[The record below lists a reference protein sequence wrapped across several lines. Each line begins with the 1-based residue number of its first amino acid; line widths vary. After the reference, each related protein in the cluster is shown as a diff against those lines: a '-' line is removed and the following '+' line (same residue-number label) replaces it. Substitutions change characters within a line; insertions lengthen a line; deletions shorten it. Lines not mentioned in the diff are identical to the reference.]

1 MESRGR
7 AWQVLLSLLLLVVC
21 IIVYALLI
29 ILFVSPKTYNLD
41 SLVHPQKGNLTPTVA
56 VGLLSAVLGG
66 ATSALVTRCVEQSL
80 WITFAPKS
88 ESGTSSTD
96 LTVAESRRLAQ
107 WTSSPLQRLTY
118 FFGGFTGAAKRSWLL
133 RVAGPLLIATAI
145 VSPVLLA
152 GISQEDDSHVEI
164 STQIAEADQ
173 WTPYMDAANVRYR
186 GGSASDNPHISA
198 ALFAMRNL
206 EPPSAPVCNDTA
218 SSRLAACSVSTRSVA
233 IRAECRGTSKEN
245 TNEVGSVSSLN
256 TGTTRYCT
264 GRDTPRETCVELTKG
279 DPACYANFTSG
290 YPPCDADTPEPECP
304 GAGSGGL
311 WGLIFGVWVN
321 GVDITEDSENRI
333 NFVDCVLKYGNITI
347 TQNGTSTPE
356 LDRSSFSLASS
367 SEARQYGYTNFT
379 DAATLNRVYTDI
391 GNSPYD
397 FELAA
402 AATGSNTAY
411 KNPVAFLLLGT
422 DANNDAQT
430 VARQIEANFDMATLH
445 AFARM
450 PNASD
455 ITYTARSDTRVYVY
469 DPKVLLI
476 LLVPLFATLLGCWGR
491 WKVAG
496 EDVVVGYDPVGIA
509 RLGPVTGLSSGS
521 APADKAVR
529 EGEDAFRVWRWQ
541 QPVQYQNG
549 ATAIATGFAVGSPAP
564 SSGNS
569 PVIPTDAQRPHIK
582 E

>member
-29 ILFVSPKTYNLD
+29 ILFVSPKTYGLD
-41 SLVHPQKGNLTPTVA
+41 SLVHPQKGNLTPAVA

-66 ATSALVTRCVEQSL
+66 ATSALVTRCVEHSL
-80 WITFAPKS
+80 WITFTPKP

-118 FFGGFTGAAKRSWLL
+118 LFGGFTGAAKRSWLL

-198 ALFAMRNL
+198 ALFAMRKL
-206 EPPSAPVCNDTA
+206 EPPSAP
-218 SSRLAACSVSTRSVA
+218 VA

-245 TNEVGSVSSLN
+245 TNEVGSAI
-256 TGTTRYCT
+256 RH
-264 GRDTPRETCVELTKG
+264 D
-279 DPACYANFTSG
+279 YANFTSG
-290 YPPCDADTPEPECP
+290 YPPCDTDTPEAECP

-311 WGLIFGVWVN
+311 WGIIFGVWVN

-367 SEARQYGYTNFT
+367 SKAQQDGYTNFT
-379 DAATLNRVYTDI
+379 DAATLNRVYTEL

-397 FELAA
+397 FELAV

-450 PNASD
+450 PNASE
-455 ITYTARSDTRVYVY
+455 ITYTTRSDTRVYVY
-469 DPKVLLI
+469 DARVLLI

-509 RLGPVTGLSSGS
+509 RLGPVTGLSSGP

-541 QPVQYQNG
+541 QSVQYQNG